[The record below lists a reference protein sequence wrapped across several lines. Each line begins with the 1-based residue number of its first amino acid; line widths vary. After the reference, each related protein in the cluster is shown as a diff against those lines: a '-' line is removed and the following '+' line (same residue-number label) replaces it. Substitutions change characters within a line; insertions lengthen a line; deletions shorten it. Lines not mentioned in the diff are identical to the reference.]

1 MTNEQLCLL
10 AQNGDADAVEKLV
23 NKNAGFVR
31 KIAKEINS
39 KYGNAE
45 IDDLVQEGELALWKC
60 IDKFDETSGAN
71 FLTFAKYAIKSAM
84 TDLVRKSIS
93 SDRLPR
99 ISFDDYILDE
109 ERLLLSELI
118 SDSYSKSPEQ
128 IFFEVETIRNLYS
141 ALGKLEARE
150 RTYLLYRF
158 GFEEGKEHTVADTA
172 LHFSLSESRAR
183 ATEKA
188 AISKMR
194 KLMFL

>member
-1 MTNEQLCLL
+1 MTNEQLCLI
-10 AQNGDADAVEKLV
+10 AQNGDAGAVEKLIT
-23 NKNAGFVR
+23 KNAGFVR

-39 KYGNAE
+39 EYGNVE
-45 IDDLVQEGELALWKC
+45 IDDLVQEGDLALWKC
-60 IDKFDETSGAN
+60 IDKFDKTSGAN
-71 FLTFAKYAIKSAM
+71 FLTFTKYAIKSAM

-99 ISFDDYILDE
+99 ISFDDYIMDE
-109 ERLLLSELI
+109 EQLLLSELI

-128 IFFEVETIRNLYS
+128 IFFEAETIRNLYS
-141 ALGKLEARE
+141 ALGKLKARE

-158 GFEEGKEHTVADTA
+158 GFEDGKEHSAADTA
-172 LHFSLSESRAR
+172 LHFLLSESRAR
-183 ATEKA
+183 TTEKA